1 MNNLLNY
8 EKSRLF
14 CAVRFADSDKSWD
27 QQRGEDRPVFFLHF
41 FVKHEKKEEFPMAE
55 AGSSTKQLEQK
66 LGFGDLMGSAVGQI
80 IGAGIMSL
88 MPSAIAMTGRSVP
101 LAFLIAATITCIGAI
116 PNIFLASTVRLRGGA
131 YTQMAMLGGPVF
143 AGMSVITTFT
153 GCFSLAMYCNSLAD
167 YVGDL
172 FAWEGGTKK
181 MAALA
186 VILIFYAL
194 NIIGVDIFAKVQN
207 LLVIILIFS
216 LVIFAVM
223 GIGKVQWEGYFS
235 NDDGYFM
242 TNGLMGLC
250 QAGGLL
256 TFATG
261 GATVILNFSAEA
273 KNPTRDIPVVIIVS
287 TLCVAVMYGFISFV
301 AAGVLPIEEV
311 AGKNLTLVANVI
323 LNRPLYYLFVIGGAG
338 CALASTLNNQLA
350 TTPKPIM
357 QMCDDGWLPQSFAK
371 LNKKKVPIVILTVY
385 AALGVFTILTG
396 ISITFLSNM
405 TQVTAA
411 VTGVVIA
418 WGPTKLP
425 KMVPEA
431 WEKSKFH
438 VSDGALKALCALG
451 VAGSLF
457 NTYMN
462 ASNLS
467 LQLLLIN
474 LGILAFAVVFGMT
487 MSKRAHITVSYEV
500 VD

>member
-1 MNNLLNY
+1 
-8 EKSRLF
+8 
-14 CAVRFADSDKSWD
+14 
-27 QQRGEDRPVFFLHF
+27 
-41 FVKHEKKEEFPMAE
+41 MAE

-116 PNIFLASTVRLRGGA
+116 PNIFLASAVRLRGGA

-172 FAWEGGTKK
+172 FAWEAGTKK

-301 AAGVLPIEEV
+301 AAGVLPTEQV
-311 AGKNLTLVANVI
+311 LGQNLTVVANSI
-323 LNRPLYYLFVIGGAG
+323 LPYPLYVLFIVGGAG

-350 TTPKPIM
+350 TSPKPLM
-357 QMCDDGWLPQSFAK
+357 QICDDGWLPAGLAK
-371 LNKKKVPIVILTVY
+371 LNKKKVPYRILLMFYAVGVIC
-385 AALGVFTILTG
+385 ILTG
-396 ISITFLSNM
+396 LSVSTLANM
-405 TQVTAA
+405 TKIIGAITTFTLAIGM
-411 VTGVVIA
+411 TRIPKLFP
-418 WGPTKLP
+418 GPW
-425 KMVPEA
+425 A
-431 WEKSKFH
+431 RSKFH
-438 VSDGALKALCALG
+438 VSNGVLYALSAIAF
-451 VAGSLF
+451 VAAVFS
-457 NTYMN
+457 TYMS
-462 ASNLS
+462 AR
-467 LQLLLIN
+467 N
-474 LGILAFAVVFGMT
+474 LGLKMVVLNLVMVAIAFGYSFFMKDKVHMEP
-487 MSKRAHITVSYEV
+487 SYEEV
-500 VD
+500 Q

>member
-1 MNNLLNY
+1 
-8 EKSRLF
+8 
-14 CAVRFADSDKSWD
+14 
-27 QQRGEDRPVFFLHF
+27 
-41 FVKHEKKEEFPMAE
+41 MAE

-172 FAWEGGTKK
+172 FAWEAGTKK

-186 VILIFYAL
+186 VILIFS
-194 NIIGVDIFAKVQN
+194 
-207 LLVIILIFS
+207 LI
-216 LVIFAVM
+216 IFAVM
-223 GIGKVQWEGYFS
+223 GIGKVQWEGYFDNS
-235 NDDGYFM
+235 DGYFM
-242 TNGLMGLC
+242 SGGLMGLL

-261 GATVILNFSAEA
+261 GATSVLNFSAEA
-273 KNPTRDIPVVIIVS
+273 KNPTRDIPLVIIVS

-301 AAGVLPIEEV
+301 AAGVLPVQEV

-487 MSKRAHITVSYEV
+487 MSKRAHISVSYEA